1 MRVLAKPLIFA
12 LSAALAACEGQTPVS
27 DLADTGGASGS
38 GGSGG
43 TSAGSGSAGG
53 ALDSGNDGPVEQVL
67 LPGYLRNLA
76 APLDLLEDGEG
87 VPLSW
92 APQGGYF
99 MFFTGRFG
107 PHDGSDVDVTTEL
120 LDPQTGEVVR
130 QDTRRGP
137 TMPVPGMPG
146 MFEPDTDIRA
156 AVSHLP
162 ACPTQELIP
171 VFGKTWQM
179 KMRIQGGSFDA
190 SAEVNIV
197 PECQGETPGEQAV
210 CECFC
215 SPTYEPGAC

>member
-1 MRVLAKPLIFA
+1 MRVPAKPPIFA
-12 LSAALAACEGQTPVS
+12 LLAALAACEGQTPVS
-27 DLADTGGASGS
+27 DLAGTGGS
-38 GGSGG
+38 GGSSGASG
-43 TSAGSGSAGG
+43 GSGSTGG
-53 ALDSGNDGPVEQVL
+53 ALDSGSDAPVEQVL
-67 LPGYLRNLA
+67 LPGFLRNLA

-107 PHDGSDVDVTTEL
+107 PHDGSDVDVTTKL
-120 LDPQTGEVVR
+120 VDPETGEVVR

-137 TMPVPGMPG
+137 AMPVPGMPG

-171 VFGKTWQM
+171 VFEKTWLMQ
-179 KMRIQGGSFDA
+179 MRIQGGSFDQ
-190 SAEVNIV
+190 SAEREVV
-197 PECQGETPGEQAV
+197 PECQGDTPGEQAV